1 MKNASN
7 FEMLN
12 SGSCDEFEEGDD
24 DKEEESDD
32 SDIETLD
39 IDDDDAP
46 SSAPGNSQLRGLPP
60 GITVTTVVE
69 SGIQF
74 YQIVL
79 MLQGGRRYWAVYYTS
94 LQSFII
100 TFPYSLT

>member
-1 MKNASN
+1 MKNVSN

-46 SSAPGNSQLRGLPP
+46 TSAPGNSQLRGLPP

-69 SGIQF
+69 SGTQLELFWCGREEKDIGQF
-74 YQIVL
+74 ITLVSKVL
-79 MLQGGRRYWAVYYTS
+79 
-94 LQSFII
+94 
-100 TFPYSLT
+100 